1 MNNKF
6 KILIFYILALFSM
19 VGHTKVVI
27 GCGDYSLIGRKVGR
41 DFVLLHGSLSEIRI
55 QNFFED
61 IKLVKKLNVPVGI
74 HYTVNLNISSVNMNR
89 PTRFSVESI
98 KLSDFNEIQMID
110 TKNAVIQLT
119 KTVCR

>member
-1 MNNKF
+1 MKNKL
-6 KILIFYILALFSM
+6 KILTFYLFASFSM
-19 VGHTKVVI
+19 IGHAKVVI
-27 GCGDYSLIGRKVGR
+27 GCGDYSLIGRKVES
-41 DFVLLHGSLSEIRI
+41 DFVLLHRSLSEFRI

-61 IKLVKKLNVPVGI
+61 IKLVKELNVPVGV

-98 KLSDFNEIQMID
+98 NLSDFNEIQMID
-110 TKNAVIQLT
+110 TKKAVNQMT